1 MTEKLYYEDS
11 HLAAFTARVTDCRVN
26 EKGGYIVLLDR
37 TAFFPEG
44 GGQLA
49 DTGRIGDVRVL
60 DVHEREGEIRHYT
73 DAPLTVG
80 AEYGCVLD
88 FEQRWRRMQNHSG
101 EHTVSGLVHARFG
114 ADNVGFH
121 MGAECMTLDFNREI
135 AWDELMDIE
144 RRANE
149 IVRENLPVKTWFPAP
164 EELAE
169 LEYRSK
175 IELTGAVRIVEI
187 PGVDRCACCAP
198 HVARTGEIGLIKI
211 LDCVRHRGGVRVSAV
226 CGMDALDAVRD
237 MQKNVTAVSNLLSAK
252 RGETGA
258 AVEKLLARQQAQ
270 SEKLAALGMAL
281 VKLRAQSVAPC
292 EGNICVFDD
301 TLDEIALRELVN
313 LLCEKCTGYA
323 AAFSGSDETGY
334 RYIIGSRHIDLRKAA
349 RDINA
354 GIGGKGG
361 GTAEMIQGRAAGPGK
376 MIQEFV
382 EKSLV

>member
-80 AEYGCVLD
+80 AEYECALD

-164 EELAE
+164 EELALCSPSE
-169 LEYRSK
+169 SAEMHFSGHGYIL
-175 IELTGAVRIVEI
+175 
-187 PGVDRCACCAP
+187 
-198 HVARTGEIGLIKI
+198 HVQPYLPLRP
-211 LDCVRHRGGVRVSAV
+211 
-226 CGMDALDAVRD
+226 
-237 MQKNVTAVSNLLSAK
+237 QP
-252 RGETGA
+252 
-258 AVEKLLARQQAQ
+258 
-270 SEKLAALGMAL
+270 
-281 VKLRAQSVAPC
+281 LRA
-292 EGNICVFDD
+292 
-301 TLDEIALRELVN
+301 
-313 LLCEKCTGYA
+313 CT
-323 AAFSGSDETGY
+323 
-334 RYIIGSRHIDLRKAA
+334 RRRL
-349 RDINA
+349 
-354 GIGGKGG
+354 
-361 GTAEMIQGRAAGPGK
+361 QLPGC
-376 MIQEFV
+376 
-382 EKSLV
+382 